1 MLHPR
6 WIPNWGMRSH
16 LKIRRRH
23 LVRRSFRGAHALL
36 AWLQH
41 GIVVASTQ
49 RALQRQAAT

>member
-23 LVRRSFRGAHALL
+23 LARRSFLGADARL

-41 GIVVASTQ
+41 GIAIASTQ
-49 RALQRQAAT
+49 RALQRYAAT